1 MSLFF
6 NGALLFLLLSELD
19 DGSRESIEDRLRF
32 WARAEASEVEHS
44 SRALLN
50 AGGATNTFGILHGL
64 AFVGKVHDIDSLVA
78 DRGADVTRDAFVL
91 IGKDAELTEC
101 ALVDLHESRERA
113 SEAAPDT
120 TR

>member
-1 MSLFF
+1 MSLLF

-64 AFVGKVHDIDSLVA
+64 AFVGKVHDVNALVA
-78 DRGADVTRDAFVL
+78 HRGADITGDTFFLV
-91 IGKDAELTEC
+91 GKDTELSEAGIDVHQGC
-101 ALVDLHESRERA
+101 QWAG
-113 SEAAPDT
+113 EAAPDSA
-120 TR
+120 